1 MNGNRIGV
9 ITTKDR
15 TELFKEALP
24 RGTIVECSGEQRIME
39 AMRELS
45 RKAINVAVV
54 DDAALSEPETDE
66 LEILDWA
73 ALPTKHPMRIVFA
86 ASPER
91 TRKDP
96 FLSALLDAGIYD
108 IVLPEDTDALFSEVG
123 ERVVDPF
130 TSEQAEKW
138 LRSGT
143 KPTAKTAPTRK
154 RTKAVEPKESHPFEG
169 PDIKEQSEPVE
180 VQEPYDEPNWGAIM
194 PTKPKTTTSR
204 APKHKVISC
213 ASLFGHPGAT
223 TLSMSLAFWLA
234 REKKGK
240 VVCALS
246 DASFFNQLKAVF
258 RANPLDE
265 RFEYKDVVFC
275 TFARADEERSDAAWA
290 VYDCGRIL
298 TTSVETPSSSA
309 HRRFYTSDIKL
320 MCVQGQPWDMPK
332 AIEALQGLSPSEVA
346 SWIWCV
352 RASSI
357 DFIAQV
363 RGYLADMGVD
373 AATWFMTPENPEFFA
388 RRDRDGFDKIN
399 YEGLLGKRPG
409 PQEGDAYDTER

>member
-9 ITTKDR
+9 ITTKER

-54 DDAALSEPETDE
+54 DDAALAEPETDE

-96 FLSALLDAGIYD
+96 FLSALLDAGVYD
-108 IVLPEDTDALFSEVG
+108 IVLPDDAEALFSEVG

-138 LRSGT
+138 LRSGA
-143 KPTAKTAPTRK
+143 KPAPKTAPKRK
-154 RTKAVEPKESHPFEG
+154 RAKASDATETHPSEEDAEQEESTEEEEDEASEEPS
-169 PDIKEQSEPVE
+169 
-180 VQEPYDEPNWGAIM
+180 WGSVM
-194 PTKPKTTTSR
+194 PKKPRTTAS
-204 APKHKVISC
+204 APQRRKVISC

-223 TLSMSLAFWLA
+223 TLAMSLSFWLA
-234 REKKGK
+234 RTKKGK

-246 DASFFNQLKAVF
+246 DTAFFNHLKAGF
-258 RANPLDE
+258 KAEPLAE

-275 TFARADEERSDAAWA
+275 TFSRAEEEIADAAWA

-298 TTSVETPSSSA
+298 TTDASTPSSTA
-309 HRRFYTSDIKL
+309 HRRFYTSDVKL

-332 AIEALQGLSPSEVA
+332 VMEALQGLSPSEVA
-346 SWIWCV
+346 SWTWCA
-352 RASSI
+352 RSSSS

-363 RGYLADMGVD
+363 RGYLADMG
-373 AATWFMTPENPEFFA
+373 AETAKWFKTPENPEFFA

-399 YEGLLGKRPG
+399 YKGLLDKSSE
-409 PQEGDAYDTER
+409 PQEGDAYGTER